1 MRCVS
6 RMAAVAAAYFA
17 ALAAPQA
24 RAQLSRPPQDEV
36 IYQIMPIAW
45 RDSNNDAVNGVQ
57 ARFGD
62 FGGLA
67 ATESLDYLQYLGVTM
82 VYLQPIF
89 PSPAYHGYQHGPGNT
104 LNPNFGTEAQF
115 LAFVNAAH
123 ARGIKVIL
131 DFVAYGISH
140 TSTWYQ
146 SASNN
151 PASVYDGWLA
161 FTNAANTTYVGSVY
175 GTWNGS
181 QVGFIHWDL
190 TNAAA
195 VNTVIGHARNL
206 LDPNGD
212 GDTSDGVDGFRL
224 DHAWASGGEGW
235 GANIA
240 FWQTS
245 CSAMRAAKPGVFIFC
260 EPSDWGNY
268 GTDLLQPNAFNA
280 VITKPWQFASRD
292 AVNLRNAS
300 GLYSSMA
307 ATYAAVPAGKLVV
320 AQMSDHDSDRL
331 ASVLANS
338 AARQKVA
345 AAIQFTQPFPP
356 NIYYGDELGM
366 RGTKAAT
373 GT

>member
-1 MRCVS
+1 MKRGPRYAVCMRCIS
-6 RMAAVAAAYFA
+6 RMAAAIASAAVAL
-17 ALAAPQA
+17 LAVDA

-45 RDSNNDAVNGVQ
+45 RDSNNDTVGGVQ

-89 PSPAYHGYQHGPGNT
+89 PSPAYHGYQHGAGNT

-140 TSTWYQ
+140 NSTWYQ
-146 SASNN
+146 GAFNN
-151 PASVYDGWLA
+151 PASIYDGWLA
-161 FTNAANTTYVGSVY
+161 FTNAANTTYVGSTY
-175 GTWNGS
+175 STWNGS

-195 VNTVIGHARNL
+195 VNTVIGHARKW

-235 GANIA
+235 GANIS
-240 FWQTS
+240 FWQTW
-245 CSAMRAAKPGVFIFC
+245 CSAMRAAKPGIFIFC

-268 GTDLLQPNAFNA
+268 GTDLLTPTAFDA
-280 VITKPWQFASRD
+280 VITKPWEFAARA
-292 AVNLRNAS
+292 AVSNRNAS
-300 GLYSSMA
+300 GLYSAMA
-307 ATYAAVPAGKLVV
+307 ATVSAIPAGKTAV
-320 AQMSDHDSDRL
+320 AETNDHDSNRL
-331 ASVLANS
+331 ASDFS
-338 AARQKVA
+338 SS
-345 AAIQFTQPFPP
+345 
-356 NIYYGDELGM
+356 
-366 RGTKAAT
+366 RGT
-373 GT
+373 